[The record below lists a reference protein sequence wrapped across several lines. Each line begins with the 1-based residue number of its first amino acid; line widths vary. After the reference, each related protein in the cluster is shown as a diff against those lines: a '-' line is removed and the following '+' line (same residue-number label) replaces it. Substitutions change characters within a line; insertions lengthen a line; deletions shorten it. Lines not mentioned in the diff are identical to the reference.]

1 MMHIYSYIC
10 PSCGASY
17 IGETTRHWMTR
28 VKEHLNKTKMSN
40 IYQHTH
46 NNNSCQGKS
55 SEKDFVILDKAS
67 TQFKLKIKEA
77 IHIKQQKPS
86 LNKQIK
92 HINLTLDI

>member
-1 MMHIYSYIC
+1 
-10 PSCGASY
+10 
-17 IGETTRHWMTR
+17 
-28 VKEHLNKTKMSN
+28 MSN

-46 NNNSCQGKS
+46 NNNSGQGKS

-77 IHIKQQKPS
+77 MRIKQQKPS

-92 HINLTLDI
+92 HINLILDI